1 MRGDKGTHFFHSVEL
16 DKQCYGEP
24 LALASDQF
32 VIDATTRDDKRYECQ
47 NQMEAMTAI
56 PKPQ

>member
-16 DKQCYGEP
+16 DKQCHREP
-24 LALASDQF
+24 LLASNQF
-32 VIDATTRDDKRYECQ
+32 VIDETTRDDKRYESQ